1 MRDTLIGMI
10 DEYLADVQAQ
20 EHLIYGVTKVV
31 EHSQPVEPDG
41 LVNVNVGEDAET
53 TLQHPTIK

>member
-20 EHLIYGVTKVV
+20 GHLIYGVTKFV
-31 EHSQPVEPDG
+31 EHSQPIEPDG
-41 LVNVNVGEDAET
+41 PTNVGEDIET
-53 TLQHPTIK
+53 TQQHPDIK